1 MAPSYANP
9 KKNHFKANLPYF
21 FTPINDV
28 DQFFSSSPHVTMLF
42 YESPPINICEDLT
55 QKDLKKRKLYGKV
68 KKIKMFKLPNYR
80 GLSL

>member
-9 KKNHFKANLPYF
+9 KKICFQANLPYF